1 MEVEC
6 LIFTEIALFCVK
18 LKVCLR
24 EGFAPADPP
33 GRSPCAWGAEVVVWS
48 DMPL

>member
-24 EGFAPADPP
+24 EGLRQQILEGGRLAP
-33 GRSPCAWGAEVVVWS
+33 GGQR
-48 DMPL
+48 